1 MIVHGLEN
9 ANMPTVWQDWDMEKG
24 SIGDHKR
31 RQTRVILEMLLMMV
45 VRAAFH
51 ALMLLPFIFTGIFY
65 SFIFQI
71 SK

>member
-1 MIVHGLEN
+1 MHGLEN

-24 SIGDHKR
+24 SVTDHKR

-51 ALMLLPFIFTGIFY
+51 ALMLLPIIFTGKFIIFLY
-65 SFIFQI
+65 DILNL
-71 SK
+71 